1 MKQQPHPCSPPH
13 PHPHPHTHTQP
24 HAHLPPHPRST
35 LLSTRCG
42 SPRVGTAALPRCG
55 DRGRMCRCGW
65 RAPVRQWGCRGWCD
79 SGDRSPQGWGAHV
92 GRFHLGGRHW
102 ITVSSIPDSAAGLG
116 VLCMTYTRRTL
127 ARRTCMMYLVSVST
141 VYCTPLRGGLD
152 ENLPLTPYTYRCA
165 LSPKLSWT
173 YLLCGHLCER
183 LCAQC
188 FFMLVFRQARSAS
201 RAPPWHECQQSAAS
215 RFVQRSDANF

>member
-1 MKQQPHPCSPPH
+1 
-13 PHPHPHTHTQP
+13 
-24 HAHLPPHPRST
+24 
-35 LLSTRCG
+35 
-42 SPRVGTAALPRCG
+42 
-55 DRGRMCRCGW
+55 MCRCGW

-173 YLLCGHLCER
+173 YLLFHCLAWPSCGGGVRGCYYVESLYFWLGQVAEGEGRRARTSTGSVSTLNIRVLTPPPQPLLRPFISAADYGADACNCLLPWTGHLR
-183 LCAQC
+183 
-188 FFMLVFRQARSAS
+188 
-201 RAPPWHECQQSAAS
+201 
-215 RFVQRSDANF
+215 

>member
-1 MKQQPHPCSPPH
+1 MLVQGGTRRSSATVAARPAAVRPARRRRDQAAADPAAAGRRSVQCDGCCWREEGA
-13 PHPHPHTHTQP
+13 T

-127 ARRTCMMYLVSVST
+127 ARRTCMMYLVLVST

-173 YLLCGHLCER
+173 YLLFHCLAWPSCGEGG
-183 LCAQC
+183 
-188 FFMLVFRQARSAS
+188 
-201 RAPPWHECQQSAAS
+201 
-215 RFVQRSDANF
+215 